1 MKLWLDKI
9 TFAQTGFFWLF
20 LLIPV
25 LIVVYILLIR
35 KKQNKITF
43 SSFENF
49 KGYKPSP
56 RQRLKHL
63 PFVLWLL
70 AVCAIIIAL
79 ARPQSSSGGQ
89 NVNTEGVDIVM
100 ALDISPSMLAEDL
113 KPNRIEAAKKV
124 AIDFIDSRPDDR
136 IGLVV
141 FSGESFTQC
150 PITSDHSVLKNLFS
164 GIESGMLADGTA
176 IGEGLA
182 TAVGRIKESKAKSK
196 VIILLTD
203 GVNNVGEISPQ
214 TAGDIARTFNIRVY
228 TIGVGTRG
236 MAPYPVQTPFGVQY
250 QNVPV
255 DIDENILKGISAE
268 TGGKYFRATH
278 TAQLKN
284 IYAEIDKLEKTRIE
298 VTTFR
303 HKSEEFH
310 PLILIALLLLAIERL
325 LQYTLLRKLP

>member
-1 MKLWLDKI
+1 MHLFDHI
-9 TFAQTGFFWLF
+9 QFANKGFFWLL
-20 LLIPV
+20 LLIPA

-35 KKQNKITF
+35 LRQNKLTF

-49 KGYKPSP
+49 KGYKPSL
-56 RQRLKHL
+56 RQRFRHL
-63 PFVLWLL
+63 PFILWLL
-70 AVCAIIIAL
+70 ALLAIITAL

-100 ALDISPSMLAEDL
+100 AIDISTSMLAEDL
-113 KPNRIEAAKKV
+113 RPNRIEAAKKV
-124 AIDFIDSRPDDR
+124 ALDFIDSRPDDR
-136 IGLVV
+136 IGLVI
-141 FSGESFTQC
+141 FAGESFTQC
-150 PITSDHSVLKNLFS
+150 PITSDHAVLKNLFA
-164 GIESGMLADGTA
+164 GLESGLLADGTA

-182 TAVGRIKESKAKSK
+182 TAVSRIKESKAKSK

-214 TAGDIARTFNIRVY
+214 TAGDIAKTFNVRVY

-236 MAPYPVQTPFGVQY
+236 MAPYPFPTPFGIQY

-255 DIDENILKGISAE
+255 DIDETTLKGISAE

-278 TAQLKN
+278 TAQLKS

-310 PLILIALLLLAIERL
+310 PLVLLALILLAVERL
-325 LQYTLLRKLP
+325 LQFTLLKKLP